1 MFMCLISGAILK
13 GLVQPQKSLL
23 VNIVIDKLV
32 DFFPKLAW
40 ANASYMHFFTDKE
53 QEEKTLQSIAA
64 ARKKVKAEIQELS
77 DKLKQSKE
85 TKQKLRD
92 ELAKLEDK
100 Y

>member
-1 MFMCLISGAILK
+1 MPQILIKHQSKVLPVIFFVKLSTQSEFCNVHY
-13 GLVQPQKSLL
+13 LVIYL
-23 VNIVIDKLV
+23 V
-32 DFFPKLAW
+32 
-40 ANASYMHFFTDKE
+40 DKE

-92 ELAKLEDK
+92 ELTKLEDK
-100 Y
+100 GY

>member
-1 MFMCLISGAILK
+1 MFNQWGHFKRFSSPAKIFTCKLCHRQIGCQISLSRHFLHAL
-13 GLVQPQKSLL
+13 
-23 VNIVIDKLV
+23 
-32 DFFPKLAW
+32 
-40 ANASYMHFFTDKE
+40 FFTDKE
-53 QEEKTLQSIAA
+53 QEEKTLQSITA